1 MSEELYY
8 NTDNQ
13 LYYRIREDDVVELAV
28 SITRSDWMTS
38 GVWTADE
45 IRDNKEA
52 CFELY
57 PKPGAKAYESEL
69 VTIEVPKKSA
79 LVGHIDEL
87 QRIITRRNKRIEEL
101 EAMVEEQEKEIAALN
116 AEHDPVEP
124 QPLAEPGLY
133 QMRNSRLEHPGDR
146 WLKTDEGAWYSTL
159 TGRVSAPAETAAEW
173 ERENLSLLE
182 RVA

>member
-8 NTDNQ
+8 NIDNQ
-13 LYYRIREDDVVELAV
+13 LYYRIREDDVVEMAR
-28 SITRSDWMTS
+28 SRSRSDWMIS
-38 GVWTADE
+38 SEWTADE
-45 IRDNKEA
+45 IRENEQGL
-52 CFELY
+52 FIPY
-57 PKPGAKAYESEL
+57 TKPGAKAYESEL

-101 EAMVEEQEKEIAALN
+101 EAKVEEQEKEIAALN
-116 AEHDPVEP
+116 AEHDPEEP

-133 QMRNSRLEHPGDR
+133 QMRNSRFKDPGQ
-146 WLKTDEGAWYSTL
+146 WVKIPQGTWYSIQ
-159 TGRVSAPAETAAEW
+159 TGWVVANADSAAEW
-173 ERENLSLLE
+173 ERENLPYLE